1 MTATGDNE
9 LIPYNLIWEGTNTLT
24 TPLNYTVYKTSSQI
38 DVNTTCEQTR
48 GVIDGAYMY
57 YEECS
62 VSNIDQLGTAI
73 LMSMKLNI
81 RSWQVKISKKEMILV
96 VY

>member
-1 MTATGDNE
+1 
-9 LIPYNLIWEGTNTLT
+9 
-24 TPLNYTVYKTSSQI
+24 
-38 DVNTTCEQTR
+38 
-48 GVIDGAYMY
+48 MY